1 MDNKLLKRIKNVVI
15 SFFVIIF
22 ILGFFSKSTIA
33 LFLPKVQVAPVTK
46 SAYSKTL
53 DIEGSVVPK
62 EVFKVRING
71 DIIVDEFYVKAG
83 QEIKRDQPVFKIDN
97 SFGIRTSGQ
106 RLDDLKLSLDKNKQ
120 ELEKL
125 ISESY
130 ESDEKNIE
138 LFEEKLK
145 LQKRS

>member
-1 MDNKLLKRIKNVVI
+1 MDNKILRTVRNVAV
-15 SFFVIIF
+15 SFFIIIF

-62 EVFKVRING
+62 ETFKVRING
-71 DIIVDEFYVKAG
+71 DIILDEFYVKAG
-83 QEIKRDQPVFKIDN
+83 QEIKKDQPVFKIDN

-106 RLDDLKLSLDKNKQ
+106 KLEDLKLSLDKYKL

-125 ISESY
+125 SSELY
-130 ESDEKNIE
+130 DADEKNIE
-138 LFEEKLK
+138 LLEEKLN
-145 LQKRS
+145 LQKRN